1 MSDDETDI
9 EASDE
14 GEEDA
19 VLSEEDE
26 DQEEEED
33 DFGEIEWTDEAISRE
48 KKKKDVL
55 KGDYKKLLFN
65 PSNILDCFNQ
75 FITTELKELLIKY
88 TNLKGN

>member
-9 EASDE
+9 KASDE

-19 VLSEEDE
+19 VVSDEDE
-26 DQEEEED
+26 DKEED
-33 DFGEIEWTDEAISRE
+33 DLREIEWTDEPISRK

-75 FITTELKELLIKY
+75 FMTTELKEILIKY